1 MINNFL
7 SCAWIYILESSSTL
21 VRKSVKDFDEL
32 KDSTNFQIYFFTP
45 IPSWNLRSSQFERKK
60 KKKRKSLPARYLNLD
75 SRNERDSIHKAREES
90 LTSFRRYF
98 IKYMADDVERER
110 ERETDSTSL
119 IILH

>member
-1 MINNFL
+1 MDLYLGIVP
-7 SCAWIYILESSSTL
+7 SSSTTL
-21 VRKSVKDFDEL
+21 VRKSVKDFDEFEGF
-32 KDSTNFQIYFFTP
+32 DEFPNIFFHAHP
-45 IPSWNLRSSQFERKK
+45 PVEIFVPLNLNEKK
-60 KKKRKSLPARYLNLD
+60 KKKRKSLPARYLNLN
-75 SRNERDSIHKAREES
+75 SRNERDSTHKAREES